1 MKILPA
7 FSIFL
12 LLFSLITFTP
22 ESPLSKTSAYPVE
35 DIVFLDLV
43 NKEHT
48 EEINQLLD
56 DLKTG
61 FLTADTD
68 IIERLFLQK
77 PILQASGET
86 PFGVFP
92 ADSKSPLS
100 DFSYESF
107 IDRVENGG
115 WQAIEM
121 HNIEVK
127 QHPSHSESAGI
138 QLEASFHTENKVYD
152 GYVFLLTDKN
162 EEDNSYI
169 ILMKTW
175 QQQEVTN
182 EDEQFGLDDL
192 EIM

>member
-1 MKILPA
+1 MKILPTL
-7 FSIFL
+7 SVILFL
-12 LLFSLITFTP
+12 YFMVMLVP
-22 ESPLSKTSAYPVE
+22 ESQLSKSAAFPAVHVVIA
-35 DIVFLDLV
+35 DSVD
-43 NKEHT
+43 KEQI

-61 FLTADTD
+61 FLTSNTD
-68 IIERLFLQK
+68 IIERLFVNE
-77 PILQASGET
+77 PILQAAGET

-92 ADSKSPLS
+92 ADSKSSLS

-121 HNIEVK
+121 HNIEAK
-127 QHPSHSESAGI
+127 QHPSHSEITGI

-162 EEDNSYI
+162 EENNSHI

-182 EDEQFGLDDL
+182 EDERFGLDDF